1 MEATSAVLGV
11 QAQESG
17 QLLSI
22 ICISL
27 HLSRLHGPLKWQNK
41 NGHIMIIIPALT
53 FSQIYIPALTLG
65 RCVNLNKLLWFLQ
78 PNV

>member
-17 QLLSI
+17 QLSI

-27 HLSRLHGPLKWQNK
+27 YLSRLHGPLKWQNK
-41 NGHIMIIIPALT
+41 NGHIMIIPALT
-53 FSQIYIPALTLG
+53 FSQMYIPALTLG
-65 RCVNLNKLLWFLQ
+65 RCVNLNKLLWFPQ
-78 PNV
+78 PNL